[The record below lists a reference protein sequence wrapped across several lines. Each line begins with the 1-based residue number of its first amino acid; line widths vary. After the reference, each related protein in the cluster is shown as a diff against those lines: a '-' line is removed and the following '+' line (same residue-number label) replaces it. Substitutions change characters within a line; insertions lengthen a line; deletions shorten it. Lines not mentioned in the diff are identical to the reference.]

1 MSDQVPEDER
11 ELLNENPPP
20 ENPYADG
27 PGEQED
33 FGSVQL
39 GDDPDVDFVEVEE

>member
-1 MSDQVPEDER
+1 MSEQIPEDER
-11 ELLNENPPP
+11 ELLNENPPT

-33 FGSVQL
+33 FGEVVLTDES
-39 GDDPDVDFVEVEE
+39 DVDFVEVEE